1 MSKGLFKR
9 LSVWGIVFLLI
20 SGAAWSDVPWTIVP
34 ITSTT
39 ISLPSNVTATVSYRV
54 TNVSGEPRTFA
65 MKPIAGVTQTITG
78 ASVCSNPFT
87 LGDNGSCILT
97 LVIPGSG
104 LTAPITN
111 GPEVCIADSNG
122 QPDSQMCYQPA
133 SQSASLNITPGAAAV
148 LGQSLGGGTVACLGG
163 APYLNL
169 IAATTDISTG
179 IRWGIDGNVPN
190 AENADDGATN
200 TANIVN
206 CLSNSSGTG
215 CPPAGGSVAT
225 TTYAAGLCSDYTGG
239 GYTDWFL
246 PAKNQLN
253 CLYTNKDVVGDFSTA
268 FYWSSTEANAFD
280 TFVAWIQ
287 LFFNGGQSFSNKSDT
302 EGVRCVRALTL

>member
-1 MSKGLFKR
+1 MSKGLFKK

-54 TNVSGEPRTFA
+54 TNVSGESRTFA
-65 MKPIAGVTQTITG
+65 MKPIAGVTQTTAG
-78 ASVCSNPFT
+78 AGVCSNPFT

-104 LTAPITN
+104 LTAPITH

-169 IAATTDISTG
+169 IAASTDNSTG
-179 IRWGIDGNVPN
+179 IGWGGYGTNVPN
-190 AENADDGATN
+190 AESADDGATN
-200 TANIVN
+200 TANIVAT
-206 CLSNSSGTG
+206 LT
-215 CPPAGGSVAT
+215 PAIQAIN
-225 TTYAAGLCSDYTGG
+225 TYAAGVCSEYAGG
-239 GYTDWFL
+239 GYSDWFL
-246 PAKNQLN
+246 PAEDQLACLCANQA
-253 CLYTNKDVVGDFSTA
+253 VVGGFVEV
-268 FYWSSTEANAFD
+268 FYWSSTESGATNARVQ
-280 TFVAWIQ
+280 TFP
-287 LFFNGGQSFSNKSDT
+287 GCGQGLGIKNNLLR
-302 EGVRCVRALTL
+302 VRCVRALTL